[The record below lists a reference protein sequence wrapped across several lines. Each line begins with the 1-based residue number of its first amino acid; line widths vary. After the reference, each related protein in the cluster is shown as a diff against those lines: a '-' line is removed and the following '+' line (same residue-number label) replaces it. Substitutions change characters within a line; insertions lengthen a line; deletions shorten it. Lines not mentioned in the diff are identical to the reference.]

1 MAYILTQ
8 EDIDRFGLIGAM
20 EGKVATAADLQKMSI
35 AAGSPADQLVRNSM
49 DYGAPSMPMGK
60 GAVIN
65 QADRILTSPMSSEP
79 VIGSEGI
86 AADALTALGTVGNIR
101 LADQVSPPA
110 MPEEELTVTAP
121 NAMMNLLDQSISQDP
136 FENLSRNQRAMLA
149 FAAIKD
155 AGMALQG
162 KEGTAFSGTL
172 TGFRERADMER
183 KRQAALAQRQ
193 MLQGVFG
200 GVTPVS
206 GEMTPDA
213 LRQRIAQLSQL
224 AIANPTLAQGI
235 AIETKRLEGEVE
247 RLTQAEK
254 SLVAQNQ
261 GVASVDAL
269 LNSPD
274 LAKIAGISGSFNEL
288 FEKFRAVPE
297 YSTLMSY
304 VKQLEGLNF
313 VEAFQQLKG
322 GGPITDLE
330 GAKATAA
337 RTRLEQALKG
347 NVEDLRVALIEAR
360 ELFDEARSKNP
371 MYKADTGYSEA
382 QKKALE
388 AARKKRSGDS

>member
-8 EDIDRFGLIGAM
+8 EDIDRFGLIDAM
-20 EGKVATAADLQKMSI
+20 AGDAATAADLQKMSI

-49 DYGAPSMPMGK
+49 DYGVPSMPMGE
-60 GAVIN
+60 GAVVN
-65 QADRILTSPMSSEP
+65 QADRILTSPMPSDP

-101 LADQVSPPA
+101 LADQVSPPV

-121 NAMMNLLDQSISQDP
+121 SAMMNLLDQSISQDP
-136 FENLSRNQRAMLA
+136 FENLSKNQRTMLA

-162 KEGTAFSGTL
+162 KEGEAFTGTL
-172 TGFRERADMER
+172 AGFRERADMER

-254 SLVAQNQ
+254 SLVAQGQ
-261 GVASVDAL
+261 GVAAVDAL

-274 LAKIAGISGSFNEL
+274 LAKIAGFSGTVNQF
-288 FEKFRAVPE
+288 FEKFGKAKE
-297 YSTLMSY
+297 YSNLMSY
-304 VKQLEGLNF
+304 VDQIKGLNF
-313 VEAFQQLKG
+313 VEAYQQLKG
-322 GGPITDLE
+322 GGPITDTE
-330 GAKATAA
+330 GRAATAA
-337 RTRLEQALKG
+337 RTRIDRALMG
-347 NVEDLRVALIEAR
+347 DVEDLKLALMDAR
-360 ELFDEARSKNP
+360 KLFQDAMAQNP
-371 MYKADTGYSEA
+371 MYSGQMLGLSEED
-382 QKKALE
+382 KKYLQ
-388 AARKKRSGDS
+388 